1 MFKRI
6 LVPLDGSDLA
16 EIALP
21 YAEEIAGK
29 MGSEV
34 IIIHAKEPAED
45 QGKPEHRPYLS
56 KIAAQTEQNIK
67 KSHTIAPGEKVK
79 VTSAVIGG
87 TGVLTRPAEQ
97 IVEYTE
103 KENISLII
111 MATHGRTGISRW
123 ALGDTANKV
132 ARSVKCPILLIRA
145 ATKKPGNI
153 RLDKILV
160 TLDGS
165 KQGEAVLPYVVA
177 MASRFK
183 NNITLIN
190 VVEQIY
196 HVYPVYESATYYGGA
211 GMVKV
216 PYGEEEMKPFKKTA
230 EEYIEKVNE
239 KLSGE
244 GFNAS
249 YLVKTGSASEEIIK
263 AADETHADLV
273 VMSTHGHSGFGRWDH
288 GSITDKV
295 LHGGNTPLLL
305 VRPSREE

>member
-6 LVPLDGSDLA
+6 LVPLDGSELA

-34 IIIHAKEPAED
+34 IIIHVKEPSEN
-45 QGKPEHRPYLS
+45 QSKPEHRPYLS
-56 KIAAQTEQNIK
+56 KIATQTEQNIK
-67 KSHTIAPGEKVK
+67 KSHTIAPGEKIK

-87 TGVLTRPAEQ
+87 TGVMTRPAEQ
-97 IVEYTE
+97 IIEYAE

-132 ARSVKCPILLIRA
+132 ARSFKCPILLIRA
-145 ATKKPGNI
+145 AAKKSGNV

-160 TLDGS
+160 PLDGS
-165 KQGEAVLPYVVA
+165 QPGEAVLPYIEA
-177 MASRFK
+177 LASKFK
-183 NNITLIN
+183 QNITLIN
-190 VVEQIY
+190 VVEQIF
-196 HVYPVYESATYYGGA
+196 HVYPSYESQSYYGGA
-211 GMVKV
+211 GIIKV
-216 PYGEEEMKPFKKTA
+216 PYTEEEMKPFKKLA
-230 EEYIEKVNE
+230 DEYINKVKD
-239 KLSGE
+239 KLSGA
-244 GFNAS
+244 G
-249 YLVKTGSASEEIIK
+249 VKTSVMVKVGSASAEIIES
-263 AADETHADLV
+263 ANDMQADLV

-305 VRPSREE
+305 IRPSRKS